1 MAYLFI
7 DQQPDIVSNLVHFE
21 VDSQIQQTP
30 DIVYSTPTRHRHKL
44 KNSERNQIKYER
56 NLDVTLT
63 LDPVTIPPHRVA
75 SDVPCVDV
83 VECFPH
89 SDKLDPSNE
98 THFQSLLCDHVPTSN
113 QENGDEL
120 RGKETKEIGV
130 LTDVCNSADLPE
142 VEIFSLIEEQI
153 PKYRLRADTITNFCG
168 YENEDWIQTPIIP
181 LDQDIELTTEQI
193 AETLKY
199 FILCAERVTQMTR
212 AYNDIEAV
220 NRLLEEKERD
230 LELAARIGQ
239 TLLQKNQDLTDK
251 NESLEEQ
258 VSQATEKL
266 NQFRHEILRKD
277 ELLQAL
283 THSESDST
291 PTEDSPNGNTEGL
304 YALGASSLQKKVK
317 SLEQENVKLRIE
329 TVQLS
334 AETSDF
340 EEKEQKL
347 VSDCLEQLGEVKDQI
362 AVYSQEL
369 AQKTEE
375 TYLQKEEITN
385 LLAQLVDLQ
394 RKCKVLTAEN
404 LELQKHLEAS
414 QSAQKHLTKELAEYK
429 DKHDEVLELL
439 EENQEE
445 LRRLRRQHKPNVAK
459 HSYLSTSLL
468 SIPNDSIASELESSL
483 KSEIDYPV
491 GYSPAERKVHNW
503 RIFET
508 AKAAKKASN
517 KHNGIS
523 NSNSFGTEKTSGISG
538 MSCMSGLSTLSLND
552 SLDSGAH
559 SPRMSGA
566 HSPRMS
572 GAASSVGR
580 PSTASAGMSNRSSM
594 YFSECE
600 SVQSDGYTADLD
612 SLYGDVKKHSL
623 GRPGIPGSNDLET
636 ALRKLSIRR
645 ANELNE
651 EDFFEDEEKRK
662 RQRHRSDTSRSDA
675 QESTDTTG
683 MCQTPDSTLST
694 GSFRS
699 GFSQLSYPGSN
710 NPHYRLPEKLK
721 IIKPLE
727 GSVTLRHWQQLATP
741 HLGGIFESR
750 PGVQIKGERKLDMD
764 EEVYNLSDFEEDDD
778 YEDNTECYK
787 RFQESSTINTYTNS
801 TVKHPTQLVGED
813 GSELDSDIDCVESTS
828 TKLSTPRLSSMVQS
842 SGTTTYSMSLG
853 LAAILNERD
862 FLSPTDNKPQTSG
875 SKQSRSGCLVSES
888 HFDLEKSKAQALTV
902 TSSSGASVSLTTS
915 SPTKMSAEKPNSLS
929 GVDYQE
935 ANILSRIKNTGFS
948 LYGYLGK
955 LGQRSDSVVSLP
967 THLHD
972 NTKVSQEGA
981 IPKVSV
987 CSVPT
992 QSSSVDNLVTIA
1004 SATEGGSEASK
1015 STSTSAIFGS
1025 GASGG
1030 GVLGALTSIRKS
1042 GIF

>member
-1 MAYLFI
+1 MN
-7 DQQPDIVSNLVHFE
+7 QQD
-21 VDSQIQQTP
+21 
-30 DIVYSTPTRHRHKL
+30 
-44 KNSERNQIKYER
+44 
-56 NLDVTLT
+56 
-63 LDPVTIPPHRVA
+63 
-75 SDVPCVDV
+75 
-83 VECFPH
+83 
-89 SDKLDPSNE
+89 
-98 THFQSLLCDHVPTSN
+98 LLCV
-113 QENGDEL
+113 G
-120 RGKETKEIGV
+120 
-130 LTDVCNSADLPE
+130 LTNESAGSP
-142 VEIFSLIEEQI
+142 V
-153 PKYRLRADTITNFCG
+153 
-168 YENEDWIQTPIIP
+168 
-181 LDQDIELTTEQI
+181 
-193 AETLKY
+193 Y
-199 FILCAERVTQMTR
+199 FPVLCAERVTQMTR
-212 AYNDIEAV
+212 TYNDIEAV

-266 NQFRHEILRKD
+266 NQFKHEILRKD

-291 PTEDSPNGNTEGL
+291 PTDDSPNGNTEGL
-304 YALGASSLQKKVK
+304 YVLGATSLQKKVK
-317 SLEQENVKLRIE
+317 SLEEENIKLRIE

-334 AETSDF
+334 AETSEF

-347 VSDCLEQLGEVKDQI
+347 VTDCLEQLGEVKDQI
-362 AVYSQEL
+362 EVYSQEL
-369 AQKTEE
+369 ALKTEE
-375 TYLQKEEITN
+375 TYSQKEEITN

-414 QSAQKHLTKELAEYK
+414 QSSQKHLTKELAEYK

-445 LRRLRRQHKPNVAK
+445 LRKLRRQQKPNVAK

-483 KSEIDYPV
+483 KSEIDFPI

-508 AKAAKKASN
+508 AKAAKKASS

-538 MSCMSGLSTLSLND
+538 MSGLSGLSTLSLND
-552 SLDSGAH
+552 SLDSGAR
-559 SPRMSGA
+559 SPAMSGV
-566 HSPRMS
+566 
-572 GAASSVGR
+572 ASSVGKLGAL
-580 PSTASAGMSNRSSM
+580 SSNMSNRSSM
-594 YFSECE
+594 YFSETE

-651 EDFFEDEEKRK
+651 EDFFEDEENRK
-662 RQRHRSDTSRSDA
+662 RQRHRSDTNKSDA
-675 QESTDTTG
+675 QESTDTPG
-683 MCQTPDSTLST
+683 MCPTPDSTLST

-699 GFSQLSYPGSN
+699 GFSQFSYPGSN
-710 NPHYRLPEKLK
+710 SSHYRLPEKLK

-750 PGVQIKGERKLDMD
+750 PGVQIKGERKLELN
-764 EEVYNLSDFEEDDD
+764 EEVYNLSDLEEDED
-778 YEDNTECYK
+778 YEDNGDCYK

-801 TVKHPTQLVGED
+801 TVKHPTQLVGEEE
-813 GSELDSDIDCVESTS
+813 SELDSDVECVESTS
-828 TKLSTPRLSSMVQS
+828 TKSSTPRLTSMVQS

-862 FLSPTDNKPQTSG
+862 FASSSDKKVNTSG
-875 SKQSRSGCLVSES
+875 ASQASRTSGCLVSES
-888 HFDLEKSKAQALTV
+888 HFDLSKSKAQAVTV
-902 TSSSGASVSLTTS
+902 TSSSGTGVALTTS
-915 SPTKMSAEKPNSLS
+915 SPTKTSPERTHSLA

-935 ANILSRIKNTGFS
+935 GNLLNRIKNTGFS

-955 LGQRSDSVVSLP
+955 MGQRTDSVVSLP
-967 THLHD
+967 EQLNEKK
-972 NTKVSQEGA
+972 NTSQKGA

-987 CSVPT
+987 SPT

-1004 SATEGGSEASK
+1004 APPEGGAEASK
-1015 STSTSAIFGS
+1015 SKSAATIFGG

>member
-1 MAYLFI
+1 MTGI
-7 DQQPDIVSNLVHFE
+7 S
-21 VDSQIQQTP
+21 
-30 DIVYSTPTRHRHKL
+30 
-44 KNSERNQIKYER
+44 
-56 NLDVTLT
+56 
-63 LDPVTIPPHRVA
+63 
-75 SDVPCVDV
+75 
-83 VECFPH
+83 
-89 SDKLDPSNE
+89 
-98 THFQSLLCDHVPTSN
+98 
-113 QENGDEL
+113 
-120 RGKETKEIGV
+120 
-130 LTDVCNSADLPE
+130 DVCNSADLPE
-142 VEIFSLIEEQI
+142 VEILSLIEEQI

-168 YENEDWIQTPIIP
+168 YENEDWIQTPVIP

-212 AYNDIEAV
+212 TYNDIEAV

-266 NQFRHEILRKD
+266 NQFKHEILRKD

-291 PTEDSPNGNTEGL
+291 PTDDSPNGNPEGL
-304 YALGASSLQKKVK
+304 YALGAASLQKKVK
-317 SLEQENVKLRIE
+317 SLEEENIKLRIE

-347 VSDCLEQLGEVKDQI
+347 VSDCLEQLAEVKDQVS
-362 AVYSQEL
+362 VYSQEL
-369 AQKTEE
+369 ARKTEE
-375 TYLQKEEITN
+375 THTQKEEITN

-414 QSAQKHLTKELAEYK
+414 QSAQKHLTKELSEYK

-445 LRRLRRQHKPNVAK
+445 LRRLRRKQKPNVAK

-468 SIPNDSIASELESSL
+468 SVPSDSIASELETSL
-483 KSEIDYPV
+483 KSEIDFPL

-538 MSCMSGLSTLSLND
+538 MSGLSGLSLLSLD
-552 SLDSGAH
+552 GSQDSGAR
-559 SPRMSGA
+559 SPAMSGT
-566 HSPRMS
+566 
-572 GAASSVGR
+572 ASSIGR
-580 PSTASAGMSNRSSM
+580 AGALSAGMSNRSSM
-594 YFSECE
+594 YFSESE
-600 SVQSDGYTADLD
+600 SVQSDGYNADLD

-651 EDFFEDEEKRK
+651 EDFFEDEENRK
-662 RQRHRSDTSRSDA
+662 RQRHRSDTSRSDG
-675 QESTDTTG
+675 QESTDTPG
-683 MCQTPDSTLST
+683 MCPTPDSTLST

-699 GFSQLSYPGSN
+699 GFSQLSLPGSN

-750 PGVQIKGERKLDMD
+750 PGVQIKGERKLDMS
-764 EEVYNLSDFEEDDD
+764 EEVYNLSDLEEDDD

-813 GSELDSDIDCVESTS
+813 GSELDSDVDCTESTS
-828 TKLSTPRLSSMVQS
+828 TKSSTPRLTSMVQS

-862 FLSPTDNKPQTSG
+862 LLSPSDKKPQTSG
-875 SKQSRSGCLVSES
+875 ANNPSRMSSCLVSES
-888 HFDLEKSKAQALTV
+888 HFDLAKSKAHTV
-902 TSSSGASVSLTTS
+902 TSSPGSGVSLTTS
-915 SPTKMSAEKPNSLS
+915 SPTKTSPERPNSLS
-929 GVDYQE
+929 GADYQE
-935 ANILSRIKNTGFS
+935 ANLLNRIKNTGFS

-955 LGQRSDSVVSLP
+955 IGQQRSDSVVSLP
-967 THLHD
+967 TLHE
-972 NTKVSQEGA
+972 NTNTSHSQQGA

-987 CSVPT
+987 CSGPT

-1004 SATEGGSEASK
+1004 AASEGGAEASK
-1015 STSTSAIFGS
+1015 SKSSSSIFG

>member
-1 MAYLFI
+1 M
-7 DQQPDIVSNLVHFE
+7 
-21 VDSQIQQTP
+21 
-30 DIVYSTPTRHRHKL
+30 
-44 KNSERNQIKYER
+44 
-56 NLDVTLT
+56 TLI
-63 LDPVTIPPHRVA
+63 LEPVNIPPLRLT
-75 SDVPCVDV
+75 SDVLCTDV
-83 VECFPH
+83 VECLPL
-89 SDKLDPSNE
+89 SDKLDPSDE
-98 THFQSLLCDHVPTSN
+98 THYQSQSCDPVATSN

-120 RGKETKEIGV
+120 KREETKEIGV

-142 VEIFSLIEEQI
+142 VEILSLIEEQI

-168 YENEDWIQTPIIP
+168 YENEDWIQTPLIP

-212 AYNDIEAV
+212 TYNDIEAV

-258 VSQATEKL
+258 VTQATEKL
-266 NQFRHEILRKD
+266 NQFKHEILRKD

-291 PTEDSPNGNTEGL
+291 PTDDSPNGNTEGL
-304 YALGASSLQKKVK
+304 YTLGASSLQKKVK
-317 SLEQENVKLRIE
+317 SLEEENIKLRIE

-334 AETSDF
+334 AETSEF

-347 VSDCLEQLGEVKDQI
+347 VSDCLEQLGDVKDQLE
-362 AVYSQEL
+362 VYSEEL
-369 AQKTEE
+369 AKKTEE
-375 TYLQKEEITN
+375 THLQKEEITN

-414 QSAQKHLTKELAEYK
+414 QSSQKHLTKELAEYK

-445 LRRLRRQHKPNVAK
+445 LRRLRRKQKPNVAK

-483 KSEIDYPV
+483 KSEIDFPM

-517 KHNGIS
+517 KHNGLS

-538 MSCMSGLSTLSLND
+538 MSGLSGLSTLSLND
-552 SLDSGAH
+552 SLDSGAR
-559 SPRMSGA
+559 SPAMSGV
-566 HSPRMS
+566 
-572 GAASSVGR
+572 ASS
-580 PSTASAGMSNRSSM
+580 AGKLGTNMSNRSSM
-594 YFSECE
+594 YFSETE

-651 EDFFEDEEKRK
+651 EDYFEDEENRK
-662 RQRHRSDTSRSDA
+662 RERHKSDASKSDA
-675 QESTDTTG
+675 QESTDTPG
-683 MCQTPDSTLST
+683 MCPTPDSTLST
-694 GSFRS
+694 GSIRS

-710 NPHYRLPEKLK
+710 SSHYRLPEKLK

-750 PGVQIKGERKLDMD
+750 PGVQIKGERKLDLN
-764 EEVYNLSDFEEDDD
+764 EEVYNLSDLEEDDD
-778 YEDNTECYK
+778 YEDNGECYK

-801 TVKHPTQLVGED
+801 TVKHPTQLVG
-813 GSELDSDIDCVESTS
+813 STS
-828 TKLSTPRLSSMVQS
+828 TKSSTPRLTSMVQS

-862 FLSPTDNKPQTSG
+862 LVGSPDKKPNTSG
-875 SKQSRSGCLVSES
+875 MSQSTRTSGCLVSES
-888 HFDLEKSKAQALTV
+888 HFDLAKSKSQSVTV
-902 TSSSGASVSLTTS
+902 ASSSGTGVALTTS
-915 SPTKMSAEKPNSLS
+915 SPTKTSPERPHSLA

-935 ANILSRIKNTGFS
+935 GNLLNRIKNTGFS

-955 LGQRSDSVVSLP
+955 MGQRTDSVVSLP
-967 THLHD
+967 AQLHKE
-972 NTKVSQEGA
+972 NKTTPQGA
-981 IPKVSV
+981 IPKVST
-987 CSVPT
+987 SQT

-1004 SATEGGSEASK
+1004 APPEGGAEASK
-1015 STSTSAIFGS
+1015 SKSTASIFGG
-1025 GASGG
+1025 GAAGG